1 MQNIKKNSG
10 FTLIELM
17 VVIVVIGICVAI
29 GVPNFVG
36 WLPKYRLKSAARD
49 LYSNL
54 QLAKLSAIKNNADW
68 AIVFNKAPDQYQV
81 CSGQGP
87 DNSWGGGDNTVIKTV
102 ILNNYGSGVSYG
114 HGNAGSAIGST
125 FGDEITFT
133 NNVAV
138 MNSRGTGNAGYVY
151 LENSSAATSYGV
163 GKRTNGLIILRRW
176 NGANWEY

>member
-1 MQNIKKNSG
+1 MRKKSG
-10 FTLIELM
+10 FTLTEL
-17 VVIVVIGICVAI
+17 VIVIVVLGILTAV
-29 GVPNFVG
+29 GVPNFLS

-68 AIVFNKAPDQYQV
+68 AIVFNKAVDQYQV
-81 CSGQGP
+81 CSGRGP
-87 DNSWGGGDNTVIKTV
+87 DNSWGGGDNIVIKTV
-102 ILNNYGSGVSYG
+102 VLNNYGSGVAYG

-151 LENSSAATSYGV
+151 LGNSSAATSYGV
-163 GKRTNGLIILRRW
+163 GARSSGVIIIRRW
-176 NGANWEY
+176 NGANWGN